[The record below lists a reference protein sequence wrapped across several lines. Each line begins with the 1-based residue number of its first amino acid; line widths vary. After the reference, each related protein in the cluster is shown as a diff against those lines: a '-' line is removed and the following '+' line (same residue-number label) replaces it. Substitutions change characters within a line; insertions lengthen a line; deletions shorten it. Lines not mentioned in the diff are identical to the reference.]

1 MNMSE
6 GFDVYSVT
14 RSMRV
19 MGPHERARFGP
30 DAWGHLVSLSR
41 SGLMSTVD
49 FEHLIERALLQIDGR
64 ITLTDLRSLLADS
77 GLDDGGDAEQQI
89 TVH

>member
-1 MNMSE
+1 
-6 GFDVYSVT
+6 
-14 RSMRV
+14 
-19 MGPHERARFGP
+19 
-30 DAWGHLVSLSR
+30 
-41 SGLMSTVD
+41 MSTVD